1 MLERAICIF
10 YVTGNLCTSTGSC
23 GKKECTVSHGGALGA
38 HREDKEG
45 RVQKAD
51 SLLGQAGISQAA
63 AGPLPAG
70 GVGGQLLSAPK
81 MFSAVQVGVLLP
93 SPERQ
98 PSSGAVPRTSLGR
111 GVNGL

>member
-63 AGPLPAG
+63 AGPLQAG
-70 GVGGQLLSAPK
+70 GVGGQLLSLPRRC
-81 MFSAVQVGVLLP
+81 FLLSVQVGDLLP

-98 PSSGAVPRTSLGR
+98 PSSGAVPRTSLSE
-111 GVNGL
+111 GV